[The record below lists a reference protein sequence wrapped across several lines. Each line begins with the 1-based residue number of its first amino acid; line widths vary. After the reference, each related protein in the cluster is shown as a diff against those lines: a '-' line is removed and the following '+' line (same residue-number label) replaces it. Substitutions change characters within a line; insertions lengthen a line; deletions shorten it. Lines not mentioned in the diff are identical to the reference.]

1 MKIAIAIESGSSLMP
16 PLIYKLIDESIERHK
31 DHRRK
36 NSCSERVLALRRL
49 IKGYNNYDN
58 KSLLETTKARR
69 VLHPALEIRKT
80 PNSNR

>member
-1 MKIAIAIESGSSLMP
+1 MR
-16 PLIYKLIDESIERHK
+16 PLIHKLIDESIERYK

-58 KSLLETTKARR
+58 KSLLKTTKARR
-69 VLHPALEIRKT
+69 VLYSALEIRKA
-80 PNSNR
+80 PDSGK